1 MARARFQEGSLII
14 VGAGSKARYCVQYR
28 IYDVAGKSRFK
39 KESIGLVSKMSKR
52 EANKKKAEIVSRGTS
67 QLPEPVG
74 GNKADMTFETFYRE
88 RFLILKANWSK
99 AHRKNSIWQMDNY
112 VLPRF
117 GSLAIGSI
125 DKVMV
130 QAALN
135 SLSPRYSKSTIR
147 HVREKLVA
155 VFEEAVEQ
163 EFINRNPAKKSTIPT
178 EARAPKQP
186 IITPEQLIQLIDKLT
201 DARDK
206 AIFLIGTFCAMR
218 TSEVFG
224 LSWKQFHHNKAKG
237 ESYLMI
243 DQIAFEGEV
252 LLTTKNDASEA
263 KVPIGGRTLKAILQL
278 QKELKDTS
286 PDALLFGS
294 TNKNGRSKVGA
305 PMYPGIWLRKKI
317 QPIADELGIPFRV
330 NFRATRRTASTMVQD
345 NGGSLATAQF
355 LLRHAS
361 PGTTAAVYTKPV
373 PESVKRAVKDYED
386 LVYASRVKK
395 PKSLRAK

>member
-28 IYDVAGKSRFK
+28 IYDVAGKSRLK
-39 KESIGLVSKMSKR
+39 KESIGLVSKMSRR
-52 EANKKKAEIVSRGTS
+52 EANKKKTEIVTKGTS

-74 GNKADMTFETFYRE
+74 GNKSDMTFETFYRE

-112 VLPRF
+112 VLPKF

-130 QAALN
+130 QAGLN

-186 IITPEQLIQLIDKLT
+186 IITPE
-201 DARDK
+201 
-206 AIFLIGTFCAMR
+206 
-218 TSEVFG
+218 
-224 LSWKQFHHNKAKG
+224 
-237 ESYLMI
+237 
-243 DQIAFEGEV
+243 
-252 LLTTKNDASEA
+252 
-263 KVPIGGRTLKAILQL
+263 
-278 QKELKDTS
+278 
-286 PDALLFGS
+286 
-294 TNKNGRSKVGA
+294 
-305 PMYPGIWLRKKI
+305 
-317 QPIADELGIPFRV
+317 
-330 NFRATRRTASTMVQD
+330 
-345 NGGSLATAQF
+345 
-355 LLRHAS
+355 
-361 PGTTAAVYTKPV
+361 
-373 PESVKRAVKDYED
+373 
-386 LVYASRVKK
+386 
-395 PKSLRAK
+395 